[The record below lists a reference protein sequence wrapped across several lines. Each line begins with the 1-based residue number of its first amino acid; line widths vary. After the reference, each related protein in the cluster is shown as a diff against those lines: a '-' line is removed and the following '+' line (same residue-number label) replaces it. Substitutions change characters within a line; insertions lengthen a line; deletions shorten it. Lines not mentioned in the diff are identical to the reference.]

1 MLLLHLLHLLLVLA
15 AGEENSGLCR
25 QHKHTCCCCCCCLSA
40 AFLLPLMQLPL
51 LPCLLRAPA
60 LVAAP
65 HVPTVCFF
73 GKEECVQKHKLLFH
87 LLSCSLFKQK
97 ALH

>member
-1 MLLLHLLHLLLVLA
+1 MAVRECASNYVSNARKTARDRA
-15 AGEENSGLCR
+15 AYIARGVALFF
-25 QHKHTCCCCCCCLSA
+25 L
-40 AFLLPLMQLPL
+40 LLPLLRLLSL